1 MAWGECSVPGDSTGH
16 PISNLERLQMPQT
29 TAAIYAWL
37 GGLAFVASLAY
48 FVYFHVSVLGHAA
61 ALAPYEAGAL
71 QATAWNGVL
80 FGAFA
85 LHHSVMARTGA
96 KQWIAAW
103 LPSTLE
109 RSTYVWIASALFFA
123 TCFSWRLLPGELY
136 AAEGLWRWTGYAV
149 QLGGLALI
157 ARSVSMLD
165 VLDLAGIRQ
174 VSEPRTRPVEPAAAP
189 AGRPPRPQLRVDG
202 PYGTVRHPLY
212 LGWVLVVCGAPHMT
226 ANRVLFACI
235 STVYLLLAI
244 PWEERSMVETFGDTY
259 TQYAARVRSKLI
271 PGVY

>member
-1 MAWGECSVPGDSTGH
+1 
-16 PISNLERLQMPQT
+16 MPHT
-29 TAAIYAWL
+29 TAVIYAWL

-48 FVYFHVSVLGHAA
+48 FVYFHVSVLGHAG
-61 ALAPYEAGAL
+61 ALAPHEAGAL
-71 QATAWNGVL
+71 QAAAWNGIL
-80 FGAFA
+80 FSAFA
-85 LHHSVMARTGA
+85 LHHSVMARTRA

-109 RSTYVWIASALFFA
+109 RSTYVWIASALFLA
-123 TCFSWRLLPGELY
+123 TCLWWRRLPGEVY
-136 AAEGLWRWTGYAV
+136 AAEGLWRWAGYVV

-157 ARSVSMLD
+157 TRSASMLD
-165 VLDLAGIRQ
+165 VLELAGIRQ
-174 VSEPRTRPVEPAAAP
+174 VSEPRTHPDAPPEPAAAP
-189 AGRPPRPQLRVDG
+189 AGRPPCPQLRVDG

-212 LGWVLVVCGAPHMT
+212 LGWVLIVFCAPHMT

-244 PWEERSMVETFGDTY
+244 PWEERSMVGTFGDTY
-259 TQYAARVRSKLI
+259 TQYAARVRWRLI